1 MKVMQFIRKAVRRD
15 RNCGAVLSRRVLG
28 LGCLIAVFALSGC
41 TTSLR
46 QWADNGYQVGP
57 NYNRPVA
64 LVEPN
69 WIDYGSDPRVLD
81 VETDDAMWWHVFND
95 PQLNQLVWTASEQNL
110 TLRTAGTRILQAQ
123 AVRGIAA
130 GNLFPQVQQAFGSY
144 NRVQV
149 SRNIANSAPVKNF
162 SQWDSGFN
170 LSWELDFWGRFRRSL
185 ESADAT
191 LDATI
196 EGYDNVL
203 VLLVS
208 DVAATYVQ
216 IRTLQQQL
224 RLLRENVRLQ
234 QDSLAIADAQ
244 YQAGAA
250 NQADVLQLRN
260 NVEQTESLIPVLEAA
275 LRQANNALCI
285 LLGEPPR
292 DLIAELGSGPIPTAP
307 AEVAVGVPAQLLRR
321 RPDVREA
328 ERLVAAQSAQIGV
341 AEADLYPAF
350 GINGVLDWQA
360 ETLGG
365 VFSPGS
371 LAGSIGP
378 GFSWN
383 IFNYGRIQNSVRLQD
398 AKFQQAVYS
407 YQNTV
412 LKAQRET
419 EDAIVG
425 FRASQQQTD
434 KLQQAVDDALDLNSL
449 LLVQANAGAT
459 DFNRVFV
466 VQTALTVQQDSL
478 ASSQGDIAL
487 NLIRIYRSLGG
498 GWQIR
503 LQPTAP
509 TLPPI
514 AAEPLM
520 AASELIEEQLL
531 PAPLPE
537 APRRPLIETAMKRIL
552 DATRNGLLA
561 LTFASLALLGESATA
576 VEAGRS
582 DSGAILEHA
591 TYQPPLV
598 LCAPTYCGKPFPR
611 LRSPLTG
618 CCPSDACRKPAV
630 CLPRRERI

>member
-1 MKVMQFIRKAVRRD
+1 MKVKQRVRKAVRRD
-15 RNCGAVLSRRVLG
+15 RNCGAVLSRCVLG
-28 LGCLIAVFALSGC
+28 LVCLIAVFVVSGC

-292 DLIAELGSGPIPTAP
+292 DLIAELGTRS
-307 AEVAVGVPAQLLRR
+307 
-321 RPDVREA
+321 
-328 ERLVAAQSAQIGV
+328 
-341 AEADLYPAF
+341 
-350 GINGVLDWQA
+350 
-360 ETLGG
+360 
-365 VFSPGS
+365 
-371 LAGSIGP
+371 
-378 GFSWN
+378 
-383 IFNYGRIQNSVRLQD
+383 
-398 AKFQQAVYS
+398 
-407 YQNTV
+407 
-412 LKAQRET
+412 
-419 EDAIVG
+419 
-425 FRASQQQTD
+425 
-434 KLQQAVDDALDLNSL
+434 
-449 LLVQANAGAT
+449 
-459 DFNRVFV
+459 
-466 VQTALTVQQDSL
+466 DSHC
-478 ASSQGDIAL
+478 
-487 NLIRIYRSLGG
+487 
-498 GWQIR
+498 
-503 LQPTAP
+503 
-509 TLPPI
+509 
-514 AAEPLM
+514 
-520 AASELIEEQLL
+520 
-531 PAPLPE
+531 
-537 APRRPLIETAMKRIL
+537 
-552 DATRNGLLA
+552 
-561 LTFASLALLGESATA
+561 
-576 VEAGRS
+576 AGRS
-582 DSGAILEHA
+582 RRRCPRPIAS
-591 TYQPPLV
+591 
-598 LCAPTYCGKPFPR
+598 PTTRRPRGRKVGGSPVGSDRRCG
-611 LRSPLTG
+611 G
-618 CCPSDACRKPAV
+618 
-630 CLPRRERI
+630 

>member
-1 MKVMQFIRKAVRRD
+1 MKVKQRVRKAVRRD
-15 RNCGAVLSRRVLG
+15 RNCGAVLSRCVLG
-28 LGCLIAVFALSGC
+28 LVCLIAVFVVSGC

-292 DLIAELGSGPIPTAP
+292 DLIAELGTSPIPTAP

-360 ETLGG
+360 ETLGD

-434 KLQQAVDDALDLNSL
+434 KLQQAVDDALELNSL

-466 VQTALTVQQDSL
+466 VQTALTAQQDSL
-478 ASSQGDIAL
+478 ATSQGDIAL

-498 GWQIR
+498 GWQVR
-503 LQPTAP
+503 LQQGAP
-509 TLPPI
+509 TFSPI
-514 AAEPLM
+514 AAEALM
-520 AASELIEEQLL
+520 AAPELIEEEL
-531 PAPLPE
+531 PVPLP
-537 APRRPLIETAMKRIL
+537 
-552 DATRNGLLA
+552 D
-561 LTFASLALLGESATA
+561 
-576 VEAGRS
+576 
-582 DSGAILEHA
+582 
-591 TYQPPLV
+591 PPSE
-598 LCAPTYCGKPFPR
+598 P
-611 LRSPLTG
+611 
-618 CCPSDACRKPAV
+618 
-630 CLPRRERI
+630 

>member
-1 MKVMQFIRKAVRRD
+1 M
-15 RNCGAVLSRRVLG
+15 
-28 LGCLIAVFALSGC
+28 
-41 TTSLR
+41 R

-170 LSWELDFWGRFRRSL
+170 LSWELDFWGQFRRSL

-360 ETLGG
+360 ETLGD

-425 FRASQQQTD
+425 FR
-434 KLQQAVDDALDLNSL
+434 
-449 LLVQANAGAT
+449 
-459 DFNRVFV
+459 
-466 VQTALTVQQDSL
+466 
-478 ASSQGDIAL
+478 
-487 NLIRIYRSLGG
+487 
-498 GWQIR
+498 
-503 LQPTAP
+503 
-509 TLPPI
+509 I
-514 AAEPLM
+514 AAADRQ
-520 AASELIEEQLL
+520 AA
-531 PAPLPE
+531 
-537 APRRPLIETAMKRIL
+537 
-552 DATRNGLLA
+552 
-561 LTFASLALLGESATA
+561 
-576 VEAGRS
+576 
-582 DSGAILEHA
+582 
-591 TYQPPLV
+591 
-598 LCAPTYCGKPFPR
+598 
-611 LRSPLTG
+611 TG
-618 CCPSDACRKPAV
+618 G
-630 CLPRRERI
+630 

>member
-1 MKVMQFIRKAVRRD
+1 MKVKQLIRKAVRRD
-15 RNCGAVLSRRVLG
+15 RNCGAVFSRCVLG
-28 LGCLIAVFALSGC
+28 LVCLIAVFGFSGC

-69 WIDYGSDPRVLD
+69 WIDYGSDRRILD

-149 SRNIANSAPVKNF
+149 SRNIANSAPIKNF
-162 SQWDSGFN
+162 SQWDTGFN

-185 ESADAT
+185 ESADAA

-216 IRTLQQQL
+216 IRTLQEQL

-244 YQAGAA
+244 FQAGAA

-260 NVEQTESLIPVLEAA
+260 NVEQTEALIPVLEAA
-275 LRQANNALCI
+275 LRQANNAMCI

-292 DLIAELGSGPIPTAP
+292 DLIAELGTGPIPTAP
-307 AEVAVGVPAQLLRR
+307 EEVAIGVPAQLLRR

-360 ETLGG
+360 ETLGD

-425 FRASQQQTD
+425 FRASWQQSD
-434 KLQQAVDDALDLNSL
+434 KLQQAVNDALELNSL
-449 LLVQANAGAT
+449 LLVQANAGAS

-487 NLIRIYRSLGG
+487 NLIRIYRALGG

-503 LQPTAP
+503 LQPSAP
-509 TLPPI
+509 TLPPT
-514 AAEPLM
+514 AAEALM
-520 AASELIEEQLL
+520 VAPELIEQEL
-531 PAPLPE
+531 PTP
-537 APRRPLIETAMKRIL
+537 
-552 DATRNGLLA
+552 
-561 LTFASLALLGESATA
+561 
-576 VEAGRS
+576 V
-582 DSGAILEHA
+582 
-591 TYQPPLV
+591 
-598 LCAPTYCGKPFPR
+598 
-611 LRSPLTG
+611 
-618 CCPSDACRKPAV
+618 SDAQPQ
-630 CLPRRERI
+630 P

>member
-1 MKVMQFIRKAVRRD
+1 MKLMRPARTAVPRERYC
-15 RNCGAVLSRRVLG
+15 RELFSRRVLG
-28 LGCLIAVFALSGC
+28 LLCLIGLFGFSGC
-41 TTSLR
+41 TTSLK
-46 QWADNGYQVGP
+46 QWADNGYKVGP

-64 LVEPN
+64 LVEPS
-69 WIDYGSDPRVLD
+69 WIDYGSDPRLLD
-81 VETDDAMWWHVFND
+81 VETNDAMWWQVFND
-95 PQLNQLVWTASEQNL
+95 PQLNQLVWIASEQNL

-130 GNLFPQVQQAFGSY
+130 GNLFPQVQQAFGAY

-162 SQWDSGFN
+162 SQWDAGFN

-185 ESADAT
+185 ESADAA

-216 IRTLQQQL
+216 IRTLQEQL

-234 QDSLAIADAQ
+234 QESLAIADAQ
-244 YQAGAA
+244 FQAGAA
-250 NQADVLQLRN
+250 NQGDVLQLRN
-260 NVEQTESLIPVLEAA
+260 NVEQTESLIPVLESA

-292 DLIAELGSGPIPTAP
+292 DLIAELGVGPVPTAP
-307 AEVAVGVPAQLLRR
+307 AEVAVGVPAELLRR

-360 ETLGG
+360 ETLGD

-407 YQNTV
+407 YQNIV
-412 LKAQRET
+412 LNAQREA

-425 FRASQQQTD
+425 FLTTQQQRD
-434 KLQQAVDDALDLNSL
+434 KLQQAVNDIIDLNSL
-449 LLVQANAGAT
+449 LLVQADAGAT
-459 DFNRVFV
+459 DFNRVYV
-466 VQTALTVQQDSL
+466 VQTSLTVQQNSL
-478 ASSQGDIAL
+478 AISQGDIAL
-487 NLIRIYRSLGG
+487 NLVRIYRALGG

-503 LQPTAP
+503 LQQGAP
-509 TLPPI
+509 ALRPLAAEALI
-514 AAEPLM
+514 AAP
-520 AASELIEEQLL
+520 ELIEEELSPPL
-531 PAPLPE
+531 PAP
-537 APRRPLIETAMKRIL
+537 
-552 DATRNGLLA
+552 
-561 LTFASLALLGESATA
+561 
-576 VEAGRS
+576 
-582 DSGAILEHA
+582 
-591 TYQPPLV
+591 QPQP
-598 LCAPTYCGKPFPR
+598 
-611 LRSPLTG
+611 
-618 CCPSDACRKPAV
+618 
-630 CLPRRERI
+630 